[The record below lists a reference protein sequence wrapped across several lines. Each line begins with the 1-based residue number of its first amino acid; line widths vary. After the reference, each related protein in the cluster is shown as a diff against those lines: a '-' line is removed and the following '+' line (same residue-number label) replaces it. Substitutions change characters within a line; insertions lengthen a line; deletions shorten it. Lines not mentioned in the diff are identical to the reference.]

1 MRPGLLTRIAGLAA
15 VAAASFTFA
24 GGAIAQD
31 YPTRPITLIEP
42 WEAGTSGD
50 ITARIVAEF
59 AAKKLGQPIA
69 VQNIAGGGGAK
80 AMLALAEADPDG
92 YTIGNSWVATQIMVP
107 TFEPRIGFDPMGFD
121 PIGLIWVNP
130 FTLTVAA
137 DHPANTVDEFVDW
150 AKSQDK
156 VLRVGVCP
164 AVSLPHV
171 VMRRFLEVAG
181 IDKYQP
187 IPADGCE
194 TSNIQG
200 LFDGSLDFTTG
211 ALGAIEIYGDKIKNL
226 AIFTE
231 ERSPIAPDI
240 PTAKEQGYDLEWGA
254 ATAGWS
260 GLVAPQGTDPERLKT
275 LQDVFREVI
284 NSKEFKD
291 KMFEGGFTVQ
301 YMEPGDFQDLW
312 QVSLD
317 QLSPALEALKSN

>member
-1 MRPGLLTRIAGLAA
+1 MMNHSTLIR
-15 VAAASFTFA
+15 FA
-24 GGAIAQD
+24 GIAFSFVAFAGAAGAQD
-31 YPTRPITLIEP
+31 FPTRPITMIEP

-59 AAKKLGQPIA
+59 ASEKLGQPIA

-80 AMLALAEADPDG
+80 AMLTLSEADPDG

-107 TFEPRIGFDPMGFD
+107 TFESRIGFEPMGFD
-121 PIGLIWVNP
+121 PIALMWVNP
-130 FTLTVAA
+130 FTLTVTA
-137 DHPANTVDEFVDW
+137 DHPANNVDEFVEW
-150 AKSQDK
+150 AKAQDGI
-156 VLRVGVCP
+156 LRVGVCP

-181 IDKYQP
+181 ITNYQP

-211 ALGAIEIYGDKIKNL
+211 ALGAEKTYGDKIKSL

-231 ERSPIAPDI
+231 ERSPIEPEI
-240 PTAKEQGYDLEWGA
+240 PTAKEQGYDLDWGA

-260 GLVAPQGTDPERLKT
+260 GLVAPEGTDPERLKV
-275 LQDVFREVI
+275 LQDVFRDVI
-284 NSKEFKD
+284 NSEAFKK

-301 YMEPGDFQDLW
+301 YMEPEEFKDLW
-312 QVSLD
+312 RVSLER
-317 QLSPALEALKSN
+317 LGPALDDLKKN

>member
-1 MRPGLLTRIAGLAA
+1 MMISRSLARFAGVALSFAA
-15 VAAASFTFA
+15 FAGTAAA
-24 GGAIAQD
+24 QD
-31 YPTRPITLIEP
+31 FPTRPITMIEP

-59 AAKKLGQPIA
+59 AAQKLGQPIA

-80 AMLALAEADPDG
+80 AMLALSEADPDG

-121 PIGLIWVNP
+121 PIGLMWVNP

-137 DHPANTVDEFVDW
+137 DHPANNVDEFVEW
-150 AKSQDK
+150 AKAQDG

-171 VMRRFLEVAG
+171 VMRRFLEVAE
-181 IDKYQP
+181 ITRYQP

-211 ALGAIEIYGDKIKNL
+211 ALGAVKIYGDKIKTL

-231 ERSPIAPDI
+231 ERSPIEPGI
-240 PTAKEQGYDLEWGA
+240 PTAKEQGYDLDWGA

-260 GLVAPQGTDPERLKT
+260 GLVAPEGTDPERMKK

-284 NSKEFKD
+284 NSEPFKK

-301 YMEPGDFQDLW
+301 YMEPDAFQDLW

-317 QLSPALEALKSN
+317 RLAPALENLKKN